1 LALVG
6 ILQLVEWDGNQA
18 LFVLLHLGEFVLHQ
32 EVAVLNLHSI
42 TNLFDLFKIWFKAP
56 LSFN

>member
-18 LFVLLHLGEFVLHQ
+18 LFVLLHLGKFVLHQ
-32 EVAVLNLHSI
+32 EVAVLNLHVI